1 MSFPQDIELLA
12 IQKMINSSEA
22 MFDRRRR
29 ILREARRI
37 ISENGLD
44 QMNMRELARRA
55 DVSTKTVYNAFGS
68 KEMVIALAI
77 YTYFEQFVTHTE
89 FDEDVQTFPGALA
102 RQTTS
107 TLRDIDIPNYMR
119 AVIALYFSPTVHP
132 TIHAVL
138 IDLATRSWLGWL
150 KGVEDRREL
159 HPGVVVRELLVDLS
173 NVQYGRIHEWS
184 AGGIDDDV
192 FMRRSLSS
200 ILMLL
205 MGATVGAA
213 HEEVRQAFT
222 AAQSDARYREEIF
235 GAARQRIDAALSALD
250 SKSKAKR
257 SRLTA
262 KVLL

>member
-1 MSFPQDIELLA
+1 MNMPQELELLA
-12 IQKMINSSEA
+12 LQKMINNSEA

-37 ISENGLD
+37 ISESGLELL
-44 QMNMRELARRA
+44 NMRELSSRA
-55 DVSTKTVYNAFGS
+55 DVSTKTIYNAFGS

-77 YTYFEQFVTHTE
+77 YTYFEQFVTHTN
-89 FDEDVQTFPGALA
+89 FDDDAHTFSGALA

-107 TLRDIDIPNYMR
+107 TLRDIDIPNYMK
-119 AVIALYFSPTVHP
+119 AVIALYFSPTIHP

-150 KGVEDRREL
+150 KVTEDRREL
-159 HPGVVVRELLVDLS
+159 HPGVVVRELLADLS
-173 NVQYGRIHEWS
+173 NVQYGRIHEWT
-184 AGGIDDDV
+184 AGGVDDDV

-205 MGATVGAA
+205 MGATCGTA
-213 HEEVRQAFT
+213 HEEIKQAFVSMQT
-222 AAQSDARYREEIF
+222 DAKYREELF
-235 GAARQRIDAALSALD
+235 GSARHRIDVALSALD
-250 SKSKAKR
+250 KSKAKR
-257 SRLTA
+257 PRAKT